1 MALNFDSEPL
11 MIRCP
16 YCGNKFEE
24 TISRLKYYPK
34 LSCPSCDRYV
44 GVNLLELHTALE
56 ASRKSMD
63 KLLDKLLKFE
73 NGTQRRSSRA
83 ARQTGRRQISHSDQ
97 RPPPE
102 TPNAGEDSQSAD

>member
-56 ASRKSMD
+56 SSRKSMD
-63 KLLDKLLKFE
+63 KLLDKLLKLE
-73 NGTQRRSSRA
+73 NGTQGHSSHA
-83 ARQTGRRQISHSDQ
+83 ARRMRRRHSRHSGQ
-97 RPPPE
+97 HPPPE
-102 TPNAGEDSQSAD
+102 TPDAGEGTQSAD

>member
-34 LSCPSCDRYV
+34 LSCPSCDRYI

-56 ASRKSMD
+56 SSRKLMD
-63 KLLDKLLKFE
+63 KLFEKLLKFDDE
-73 NGTQRRSSRA
+73 TRRHSPHT
-83 ARQTGRRQISHSDQ
+83 ARRIERRQIRRFDQ
-97 RPPPE
+97 PPPPE
-102 TPNAGEDSQSAD
+102 TPDAGEGTQSAD